1 MRLFRS
7 FAVAIVAPLLFS
19 GCITGERPSFGSQ
32 ADPAIEAVLSKLDTS
47 IGPFTA
53 SYSLLTRF
61 GNIVT
66 PVTVAIQNESERSI
80 TFGDI
85 RFLQSV
91 GGFRTCTLS
100 TGQCS
105 ITADDATISNLS
117 VTHEFYGSAPA
128 ARIRQDV
135 TTMVGPAIASVEQFV
150 DQNATCVQLSFTSG
164 TKKYCVLENGML
176 AFQDTPDLQIT
187 LTKLT
192 DTIDVRLF
200 NTSLAGQ

>member
-7 FAVAIVAPLLFS
+7 IAVAIVAPLLFS

-32 ADPAIEAVLSKLDTS
+32 ADPAVEAELSRLNTS

-53 SYSLLTRF
+53 NYSVLTRF
-61 GNIVT
+61 GNFVT
-66 PVTVAIQNESERSI
+66 PVTVAIQKERERSI
-80 TFGDI
+80 TFGDV
-85 RFLQSV
+85 RFLQSL

-105 ITADDATISNLS
+105 ISADDATISNLS
-117 VTHEFYGSAPA
+117 VTHEFYGAAPA

-135 TTMVGPAIASVEQFV
+135 TAMVGPAIASVEQYV
-150 DQNATCVQLSFTSG
+150 DQSATCVQLSFTSG

-187 LTKLT
+187 ITKLT

-200 NTSLAGQ
+200 NASLAGL